1 MTRRM
6 QEEDFRIEPQPP
18 YTPHIGAL
26 VQMMAYARFTTLQAV
41 DGLSMDELDAV
52 PTNFT
57 NSIGMLLAHI
67 AATDR
72 MYQYLSFE
80 GVDPMHE
87 NVAEYAE
94 YAPYIGAMTFGKK
107 GEKVRGRTL
116 DELLTDLDAVRTKT
130 LTELAGRGD
139 TWLASRLSA
148 PDFDYPNHHWAWFH
162 VMEDEVS
169 HRGQIR
175 LIRKA
180 LKQ

>member
-1 MTRRM
+1 MSFS
-6 QEEDFRIEPQPP
+6 EDEAKRLYRIEPQLP

-26 VQMMAYARFTTLQAV
+26 IQMMAYARFTTLQAV
-41 DGLSMDELDAV
+41 DGLSVDELDAV

-72 MYQYLSFE
+72 IYQYLSFE
-80 GVDPMHE
+80 GIDPITE
-87 NVAEYAE
+87 KTPE
-94 YAPYIGAMTFGKK
+94 YAPYVGAMTFGAE
-107 GEKVRGRTL
+107 GEKVQGRDLDTL
-116 DELLTDLDAVRTKT
+116 LADLDATRAVT
-130 LTELAGRGD
+130 LAELAKRD
-139 TWLASRLSA
+139 DAWLTS
-148 PDFDYPNHHWAWFH
+148 PIFEYGNQHWAWFH

-180 LKQ
+180 LKP